1 MPQHE
6 LLNNIDHRDLKIIT
20 DRSAHFGDNI
30 MCTLAYPCEFRH
42 LQMHYPIVFHRAID
56 SEEHQPV
63 VLLGLEQDE
72 NLFLTENG
80 WDAEY
85 LPLIM
90 QRDPFLIGKASNT
103 VADAEASL
111 VIHVD
116 MSSPRVNKEKGESVF
131 LAQGGNTPYIEHIAS
146 VLKAI
151 HFGHQESKALVAA
164 LHKYQLLE
172 SFVVDIELSKER
184 NHRLSG
190 FSTINETRLAALDG
204 NALAELH
211 SQGFLSLIYGVLFSM
226 AQLSSLVKRKKM
238 RL

>member
-1 MPQHE
+1 MDSTMPKHQ
-6 LLNNIDHRDLKIIT
+6 LLNNIDHKDLRIIT
-20 DRSAHFGDNI
+20 DRAARFGDNI

-56 SEEHQPV
+56 SEEYQPV
-63 VLLGLEQDE
+63 VLLGLEQNE
-72 NLFLTENG
+72 NLFLTDDG

-90 QRDPFLIGKASNT
+90 QRDPFLIGKANST
-103 VADAEASL
+103 VANADSSL
-111 VIHVD
+111 MIHID
-116 MSSPRVNKEKGESVF
+116 MDSPRVNTDQGEAVF

-151 HFGHQESKALVAA
+151 HFGHQESRAFVAA

-172 SFVVDIELSKER
+172 SFAVDIELSKDR

-190 FSTINETRLAALDG
+190 FSTINESRLATLDG

-211 SQGFLSLIYGVLFSM
+211 SQGFLSLIYGVLFS
-226 AQLSSLVKRKKM
+226 LVKRKKM

>member
-20 DRSAHFGDNI
+20 DRSARFGDNI
-30 MCTLAYPCEFRH
+30 MCTLAYPCEFRQ
-42 LQMHYPIVFHRAID
+42 LQMHYPIVFHRAMD

-72 NLFLTENG
+72 NLFLYESG

-90 QRDPFLIGKASNT
+90 QRDPFLIGKANNT
-103 VADAEASL
+103 VADADASL

-116 MSSPRVNKEKGESVF
+116 MSSPRVNKEIGESVF

-172 SFVVDIELSKER
+172 SFVVDIELSKDR

-190 FSTINETRLAALDG
+190 FSTINEARLAALDG

-226 AQLSSLVKRKKM
+226 GQLSNLVKRKKM